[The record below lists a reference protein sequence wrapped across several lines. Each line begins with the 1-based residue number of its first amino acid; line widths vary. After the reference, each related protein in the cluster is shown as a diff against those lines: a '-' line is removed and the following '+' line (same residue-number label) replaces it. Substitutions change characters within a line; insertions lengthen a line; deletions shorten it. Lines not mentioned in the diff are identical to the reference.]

1 MTTYEYKPE
10 PGVKYSRILGL
21 VDDLC
26 LALKA
31 EAIRI
36 DRISGRSTVGIEV
49 PNDAKETIHLRDLVE
64 SERFRSSKS
73 RLSLCLGK
81 TQEGE
86 AFTSDLDRMP
96 HLLIAGSTGS
106 GKSVG

>member
-1 MTTYEYKPE
+1 VTTYEYKPE